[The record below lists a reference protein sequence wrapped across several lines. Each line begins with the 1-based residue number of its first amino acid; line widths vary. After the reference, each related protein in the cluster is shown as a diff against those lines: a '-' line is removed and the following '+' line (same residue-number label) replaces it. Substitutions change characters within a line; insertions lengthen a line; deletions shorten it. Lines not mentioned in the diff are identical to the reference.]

1 MNYIGSKLRL
11 SDWIVEII
19 TQKYKKSNPSKSLS
33 KTIFAEPFAGTGII
47 SRKLKPFV
55 NQVIANDIEPYSYI
69 LLKNYIENTK
79 AIPTERIDFLIEELN
94 NLSLIENTKEQDNN
108 YKSRFIYQNYCE
120 GSGSERMYFSDD
132 NGKKIDVIRQKI
144 EEWKV
149 NNFVSQSEYFFLL
162 ASLLESADK
171 VANTASVYGAFLKK
185 LKKSAQKNLVLS
197 PAHFPKAPH
206 GHNQKNLV
214 FKEDAN
220 ELIRKI
226 KGDILYLDPPY
237 NNRQYGA
244 NYHLLNTIAL
254 YDTFEPKG
262 KTGLR
267 EYERSKYCQ
276 KSEVEN
282 VFEDLIKHADFEFI
296 FLSYNNEGLMNLETI
311 KSIMQKYG
319 SYSLEKTEYQR
330 FKADKD
336 INREH
341 KANATMEY
349 LHVLKK

>member
-11 SDWIVEII
+11 SDWIIETI
-19 TQKYKKSNPSKSLS
+19 TEKYNKSNPSKPLS
-33 KTIFAEPFAGTGII
+33 QTIFAELFAGTGII

-55 NQVIANDIEPYSYI
+55 NQIIANDLEPYSYV

-79 AIPTERIDFLIEELN
+79 AIPNERIVFLIEELN
-94 NLSLIENTKEQDNN
+94 SLSIKEQKDG
-108 YKSRFIYQNYCE
+108 FIYKNYCQ
-120 GSGSERMYFSDD
+120 GSGSKRLYFSDD
-132 NGKKIDVIRQKI
+132 NGKKIDVIRKKV
-144 EEWKV
+144 EEWKL

-171 VANTASVYGAFLKK
+171 IANTASVYGAFLKQ
-185 LKKSAQKNLVLS
+185 LKKSAQKNLVFS
-197 PAHFPKAPH
+197 PAHFPKPQN
-206 GHNQKNLV
+206 GHNQENQV

-220 ELIRKI
+220 ELIKKI

-237 NNRQYGA
+237 NARQYGA

-254 YDTFEPKG
+254 YDNFEPKG

-267 EYERSKYCQ
+267 EYERSKYC
-276 KSEVEN
+276 KKNEVET
-282 VFEDLIKHADFEFI
+282 VFEELIKNADFEFI

-311 KSIMQKYG
+311 KRIMNKYG

-349 LHVLKK
+349 LHILKR